1 MTKWRWTILIVIM
14 AIGAVSGVLSASYY
28 RTASI
33 KNFSDCVGAGYSVS
47 QTYPLQCV
55 AHGKVFAK
63 EGSDPVE
70 AAVQNVVANFGG
82 AMQLVST
89 DAAKAVAA
97 QAIEDNYRDLVS
109 PSLLAAWMNDP
120 AAAPG
125 KKASGSWPDHI
136 DITSISRVGTTTYA
150 VAGNVMERMGVTN
163 TPAGEYAVTATV
175 DIENGNWVISSWSGR
190 PS

>member
-1 MTKWRWTILIVIM
+1 MTTWRWTILVVVM
-14 AIGAVSGVLSASYY
+14 AIVAVSGVLSLNYY
-28 RTASI
+28 RSASI
-33 KNFSDCVGAGYSVS
+33 KNFSDCVGAGYPIS

-55 AHGKVFAK
+55 AHGKVFVK

-70 AAVQNVVANFGG
+70 TAVQNVVMNFGG

-120 AAAPG
+120 ADAPG
-125 KKASGSWPDHI
+125 EKASGPWPDHI
-136 DITSISRVGTTTYA
+136 DITSISQIGTTTYA
-150 VAGNVMERMGVTN
+150 VTGNVVERTSAA
-163 TPAGEYAVTATV
+163 PAVADEYAVTTIV
-175 DIENGNWVISSWSGR
+175 DIENGNWVIASWSGR
-190 PS
+190 QS